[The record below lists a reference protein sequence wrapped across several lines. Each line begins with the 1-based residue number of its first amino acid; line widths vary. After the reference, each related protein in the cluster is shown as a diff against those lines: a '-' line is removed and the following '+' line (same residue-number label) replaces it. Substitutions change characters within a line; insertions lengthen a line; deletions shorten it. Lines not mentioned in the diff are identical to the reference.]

1 MSISDSHHKAM
12 VFAEHALLA
21 RIRGHREDAIE
32 FSKKALEHELVAI
45 RKLDERDERVEPTWS
60 VLHRSAGWLAFNSNQ
75 IHLAGKLARKAL
87 AGNPHPEIADELREL
102 LVQIYRTLEKELIY
116 VRWQHAGF
124 EAEEED
130 PILDAME
137 QVWYELSEKEQQLL
151 YSEGTRSLIRNAN
164 GNLPHNFCT
173 DGNIWKVYSST
184 PVRTY
189 KEVA

>member
-45 RKLDERDERVEPTWS
+45 QKLDERDERVEPTWS

-75 IHLAGKLARKAL
+75 VHLAEQLARKAL
-87 AGNPHPEIADELREL
+87 AGNPHPEIADELYEL
-102 LVQIYRTLEKELIY
+102 LL
-116 VRWQHAGF
+116 
-124 EAEEED
+124 
-130 PILDAME
+130 
-137 QVWYELSEKEQQLL
+137 QVSLSL
-151 YSEGTRSLIRNAN
+151 SSLS
-164 GNLPHNFCT
+164 PHRDLRDENSWRES
-173 DGNIWKVYSST
+173 DSST